1 MKIEPGRLDRRVTL
15 LEPVTM
21 RNPDNGE
28 ATTDWLNRGLRWASV
43 LRLLPTD
50 MANEEQLIAKASAK
64 LLMYLDSV
72 TRQVG
77 PTWQVRYDGT
87 TYDVVGTDPTPRDGS
102 VLVYIVGLPA

>member
-1 MKIEPGRLDRRVTL
+1 MKIEPGLLDRRVTL
-15 LEPVTM
+15 LEPQTV
-21 RNPDNGE
+21 RNTTNGE
-28 ATTDWLNRGLRWASV
+28 ATTSWVNRGARWASV

-64 LLMYLDSV
+64 LLMYLDSL
-72 TRQVG
+72 TRQIG
-77 PTWQVRYDGT
+77 ATWQVSYDGT